1 MMEEIFLS
9 ETESICPECFTAI
22 PARRVSRGDRVY
34 LRKKCPEHGSF
45 EAVIWRGL
53 PAHSSW
59 ARPKTPSYPKNPSI
73 PVEKGCPLDCGLCAE
88 HRQHTCTALIEVTQ
102 RCNLRC
108 LFCFADARNEPVADP
123 TLEELKEQFA
133 RLFASAG
140 PCNVQLSGGE
150 PSLRDDLPEIV
161 ALGLSRGF
169 SFIQVNTNGLRLA
182 KDPSYV
188 GALKEAGLASV
199 FLQFDGMDDTVY
211 RKLRGRELFR
221 EKRLA
226 IEHCARHGIGVVLVP
241 TLVPGVNTD
250 QIGDVIEFALKE
262 LPAVRGVHFQPISYF
277 GRYPSPPRDEDRI
290 TIPEIVTEIETQTG
304 GKIRAEHFRPPGCEN
319 ALCSFHGNFV
329 LMTDGR
335 ISPWTRFQTGDCD
348 CKPVQ
353 ASEGAAKA
361 RRFTA
366 QFWARPDEGQ
376 LFSVRDNAPSLGA
389 WDDFLVRARTHSLC
403 VSGMAFQD
411 AWTLDLERLRDCC
424 VHVVH
429 PDGRLIPFCAYNVTD
444 SEGRSYYRKA
454 PAGEAA

>member
-1 MMEEIFLS
+1 M
-9 ETESICPECFTAI
+9 
-22 PARRVSRGDRVY
+22 
-34 LRKKCPEHGSF
+34 
-45 EAVIWRGL
+45 
-53 PAHSSW
+53 
-59 ARPKTPSYPKNPSI
+59 
-73 PVEKGCPLDCGLCAE
+73 
-88 HRQHTCTALIEVTQ
+88 
-102 RCNLRC
+102 
-108 LFCFADARNEPVADP
+108 
-123 TLEELKEQFA
+123 
-133 RLFASAG
+133 
-140 PCNVQLSGGE
+140 QLSGGE